1 MKSFGSIYRLNGHLI
16 NVRRLLKNIDC
27 TSMRMGSNCV
37 EFIRWKLSFIF
48 LFFHSF
54 ICLQED
60 KLNKTQSCWW
70 LFRKCFDDI
79 SQQQQPQSQQQL
91 FNSLRK
97 SFEGADMFFEWMK
110 WWGLAEYFLF
120 FSFVFLLQKTFANS
134 VSIKQNIY
142 CIHSLFTFFRLVWLF
157 YSEYFYFTLFL
168 FFSNMEISGE
178 FRRIKAWAWTD
189 AAKGIQFN
197 FTYG

>member
-37 EFIRWKLSFIF
+37 EFIRWKLSFIY

-97 SFEGADMFFEWMK
+97 SFEGADMFFEWIK

-120 FSFVFLLQKTFANS
+120 FSFAENFCKFGFHKAKYMYS
-134 VSIKQNIY
+134 FYIY
-142 CIHSLFTFFRLVWLF
+142 LFSFGLIVLFRI
-157 YSEYFYFTLFL
+157 FL
-168 FFSNMEISGE
+168 FHFVFVLLEHGNIWGISTNKSVGLN
-178 FRRIKAWAWTD
+178 RC
-189 AAKGIQFN
+189 G
-197 FTYG
+197 